1 MKRSIH
7 LVAYAVTHAVAYVV
21 AQLPIAFSI
30 DAAIDNLVK
39 ATIDTQSCVEGLS
52 LAGLRLTLVFY
63 IRAYFERLM
72 AGWNDG

>member
-1 MKRSIH
+1 MT
-7 LVAYAVTHAVAYVV
+7 YAV
-21 AQLPIAFSI
+21 AQLPIVLSI
-30 DAAIDNLVK
+30 DAAIGNLVK

>member
-7 LVAYAVTHAVAYVV
+7 PVAYAVTHAVA
-21 AQLPIAFSI
+21 QLPIALSI
-30 DAAIDNLVK
+30 DATIDDSVK

-52 LAGLRLTLVFY
+52 LAGLRLTLGFY
-63 IRAYFERLM
+63 VRTYFERLI